1 MNCLSGDLSLS
12 YIDDRANEL
21 KNDILNTETA
31 VSFSGKAYYISESGD
46 DNNSGT
52 SPDAAWRTLEK
63 ASSAP
68 LEAGDAL
75 LFERGGLFRGCL
87 TVEQEN
93 ITVSAYGSGAKP
105 RLYGSSEN
113 FAREEYWKNTEYEDL
128 YVFHK
133 PIETDVGLVV
143 FDEGKANSFK
153 HLKKNFGFEGGLDEI
168 NEDLQIYYEESEKLL
183 YLCSKGGN
191 PASRFSDIEIC
202 PHVSVVVA
210 KGNNLTLDNL
220 CIKYCGGHGVRGAN
234 LDGLTVQN
242 CELGWIG
249 GCKQFEI
256 ADGRSV
262 RYGNA
267 IEIYVNCKNFKVK
280 HNYFYQV
287 YDAAITHQFFIDRS
301 QEILMENIEYC
312 DNLIEYCNYSIE
324 YALIKQTDATQIMR
338 NVLIENNIM
347 RFAGYGFG
355 GQRPDKDG
363 SSHIKGWDICNEAEN
378 FIIKNNIFDRGKYMV
393 VHSSAEKEAFLP
405 IYDNNVY
412 IQNAG
417 GQWGRYGS
425 APTELKTVE
434 QTEEFFAFDKKAKW
448 MIV

>member
-1 MNCLSGDLSLS
+1 
-12 YIDDRANEL
+12 
-21 KNDILNTETA
+21 
-31 VSFSGKAYYISESGD
+31 
-46 DNNSGT
+46 
-52 SPDAAWRTLEK
+52 
-63 ASSAP
+63 
-68 LEAGDAL
+68 
-75 LFERGGLFRGCL
+75 
-87 TVEQEN
+87 
-93 ITVSAYGSGAKP
+93 
-105 RLYGSSEN
+105 
-113 FAREEYWKNTEYEDL
+113 
-128 YVFHK
+128 
-133 PIETDVGLVV
+133 
-143 FDEGKANSFK
+143 
-153 HLKKNFGFEGGLDEI
+153 
-168 NEDLQIYYEESEKLL
+168 
-183 YLCSKGGN
+183 
-191 PASRFSDIEIC
+191 
-202 PHVSVVVA
+202 
-210 KGNNLTLDNL
+210 
-220 CIKYCGGHGVRGAN
+220 
-234 LDGLTVQN
+234 
-242 CELGWIG
+242 
-249 GCKQFEI
+249 
-256 ADGRSV
+256 
-262 RYGNA
+262 
-267 IEIYVNCKNFKVK
+267 
-280 HNYFYQV
+280 
-287 YDAAITHQFFIDRS
+287 
-301 QEILMENIEYC
+301 MENIEYC